1 MPMVAGILKKVR
13 QSGEL
18 ATIHA
23 DVVYKNDKFRYWV
36 DTEGQHIEH
45 EPELFG
51 DRGAAIG
58 VYAIAKTKDGSVFVQ
73 PLSLADVEKIRASS
87 RSKDGGPWVSW
98 WSEMAKKSAIRRL
111 AKYLPQSTDV
121 EQALKADEDLF
132 MPDLPAKDHAE
143 NQELLANAQIEPPK
157 QRKTRLDKV
166 KESAAI
172 TTSAQ
177 TAEPSTDAMPPIPDN
192 MRRGRDEQPPMPEPG
207 SFEPEDVI

>member
-1 MPMVAGILKKVR
+1 
-13 QSGEL
+13 
-18 ATIHA
+18 
-23 DVVYKNDKFRYWV
+23 
-36 DTEGQHIEH
+36 
-45 EPELFG
+45 
-51 DRGAAIG
+51 
-58 VYAIAKTKDGSVFVQ
+58 
-73 PLSLADVEKIRASS
+73 
-87 RSKDGGPWVSW
+87 
-98 WSEMAKKSAIRRL
+98 
-111 AKYLPQSTDV
+111 
-121 EQALKADEDLF
+121 